1 MAIVLSFLINQQ
13 SRFLFDNLR
22 KCLASE
28 TVCSILISNE
38 LSMYETE
45 YQLEM
50 STLLVIGGSFKVE
63 FEIGDKVHLTSARWS
78 HQVYGAL

>member
-50 STLLVIGGSFKVE
+50 STLS
-63 FEIGDKVHLTSARWS
+63 
-78 HQVYGAL
+78 